1 MINEKGHEGSTFVK
15 HTHCDHCGSSDANS
29 EFSDGHKFCFACRQ
43 YTPAEPGSESAQD
56 TAGPLAN
63 PQKTFGKDLLTGS
76 YEAIKTRHIDRET
89 AVKFDYLV
97 TSHKGKPVQ
106 AATYRDLD
114 GRPCAQKIR
123 TADKK
128 FYWVGDSRTP
138 KALYGSHLWSQG
150 RILTIVEGECDA
162 LAASAAQQ
170 NRWATV
176 SLPNGAQNAVR
187 AIKDNWSYLE
197 KFERICLMFDMDEQG
212 RKAAEDV
219 AKILPPGKAY
229 IANLPYKD
237 ACETLKRG
245 KVKDLLDAIHQA
257 KEYRPDGIVNATDF
271 RDQVIVDETY
281 SPITYPFSLLNE
293 VTRGVR
299 TSELCVIGAGSGTGK
314 TTLCRELA
322 HHFLKQGENVGLIML
337 EEAPR
342 RTVLG
347 MVGIEMS
354 KNITIDRGDVTDEEI
369 HQGFDSLFGDGNA
382 KLYLNDA
389 FGSTDLETVQSR
401 IEFMVQ
407 SMGCRIVILDHISI
421 MVSGTAHGQNERT
434 LIDYIVTSLRQL
446 VQRLDCSLFVV
457 SHLRRPDGN
466 RGHEN
471 GAEVHLSQLR
481 GSHSIAQLADMVIA
495 LQVDA
500 EDPNADIRH
509 LHVLKNRWSGM
520 TGPAGILQF
529 SREEGRLRENALAQL
544 EQEQEEDEHNA
555 SS

>member
-1 MINEKGHEGSTFVK
+1 
-15 HTHCDHCGSSDANS
+15 
-29 EFSDGHKFCFACRQ
+29 
-43 YTPAEPGSESAQD
+43 
-56 TAGPLAN
+56 
-63 PQKTFGKDLLTGS
+63 
-76 YEAIKTRHIDRET
+76 
-89 AVKFDYLV
+89 
-97 TSHKGKPVQ
+97 
-106 AATYRDLD
+106 
-114 GRPCAQKIR
+114 
-123 TADKK
+123 
-128 FYWVGDSRTP
+128 
-138 KALYGSHLWSQG
+138 
-150 RILTIVEGECDA
+150 
-162 LAASAAQQ
+162 
-170 NRWATV
+170 
-176 SLPNGAQNAVR
+176 
-187 AIKDNWSYLE
+187 
-197 KFERICLMFDMDEQG
+197 MFDMDEQG

-237 ACETLKRG
+237 ACETLQKG

-271 RDQVIVDETY
+271 RDQVIVDESQ

-293 VTRGVR
+293 VTGGVR
-299 TSELCVIGAGSGTGK
+299 FSELTVIGAGSGTGK

-354 KNITIDRGDVTDEEI
+354 KNITIDRTDVTDEEI
-369 HQGFDSLFGDGNA
+369 HQGFDSLFGGGNA

-401 IEFMVQ
+401 IEHMVL
-407 SMGCRIVILDHISI
+407 SMGCRICILDHVSI

-446 VQRLDCSLFVV
+446 VQRLGCSLFVV

-500 EDPNADIRH
+500 DDPNADIRT
-509 LHVLKNRWSGM
+509 LHILKNRWSGM
-520 TGPAGILQF
+520 TGPAGVLQF
-529 SREEGRLRENALAQL
+529 SGKRADCAKMPWPSSNKNKKRMSTMQAANDNEAAWRDFHEANPNVYRLIERFTKQAIGAGFKHYGMMSIIQRVRWHTQIETDDLSFKINNNHAPYYARHFMEQNPEHEGFFRTRRVGGAA
-544 EQEQEEDEHNA
+544 
-555 SS
+555 